1 MLISH
6 LTGEKFIA
14 IAPNDQRGHVNLS
27 VQIGLHILAGL
38 TEAAIVVNRGSQ
50 SSRLGEGVLVGLH
63 NLWRK

>member
-1 MLISH
+1 MLTN
-6 LTGEKFIA
+6 LLQMAPTVTA
-14 IAPNDQRGHVNLS
+14 NPNDQRGHVNLS